1 MEFGRRVWR
10 RLRLALWKRAPPTPR
25 LPFDLDEF
33 AELLSSRDPA
43 ALKQLAA
50 GLSARI
56 HRPAA
61 YGLPALKQGDRAI
74 FIGKRRRGNV

>member
-1 MEFGRRVWR
+1 MEFVRRLWR
-10 RLRLALWKRAPPTPR
+10 RLRLALRKGSPPTPR

-50 GLSARI
+50 GLSTRI

-61 YGLPALKQGDRAI
+61 YSLPEFKPRHRAI
-74 FIGKRRRGNV
+74 FVGKRRRRNV

>member
-10 RLRLALWKRAPPTPR
+10 RLRLALWKGAPPTPR

-33 AELLSSRDPA
+33 AERRDPA

-50 GLSARI
+50 GLSTRI

-61 YGLPALKQGDRAI
+61 YSLPGFKQRDRAI
-74 FIGKRRRGNV
+74 FVRKRRRRNA

>member
-1 MEFGRRVWR
+1 
-10 RLRLALWKRAPPTPR
+10 

-50 GLSARI
+50 GLSTRI

-61 YGLPALKQGDRAI
+61 YSLPRLKQRDLAI
-74 FIGKRRRGNV
+74 FVGTRRRKNG

>member
-1 MEFGRRVWR
+1 MEFGRRLWR
-10 RLRLALWKRAPPTPR
+10 RLRLALRKGSPPTPR

-50 GLSARI
+50 GLSTRI

-61 YGLPALKQGDRAI
+61 YSLPTLRNRPM
-74 FIGKRRRGNV
+74 FVGKRRRRNV